1 MNMEAEF
8 DEIKKRLAS
17 LEDRVMDLE
26 FGSTPIDDH
35 IALSLT
41 VPDALRKTLFAVAKL
56 GEATA
61 VDVSKYT
68 QRHRTM
74 ENRHLNE
81 LVRSGWLNEKRISKK
96 KYYSLKRRVDQQQS
110 VLEINK
116 ALDDLLG
123 E

>member
-68 QRHRTM
+68 KRHRTM